1 MIPDDMLNQVDEK
14 NKVKFFERPS
24 ILSREWVI
32 KRKDKQQERIV
43 PSSDPISSL
52 KDILQTEER
61 KMKANEK
68 GGGSSPGVNYDM
80 FVDLIYRMLTYDPLE
95 RISPDEAMQHP
106 FIVANEHSLSRQAS
120 NGTSAVSSRRY

>member
-14 NKVKFFERPS
+14 HKVKFFERPS

-32 KRKDKQQERIV
+32 KRKEKQQERII
-43 PSSDPISSL
+43 PSSDPIASL
-52 KDILQTEER
+52 KDILQTEAR
-61 KMKANEK
+61 KKKVNEK
-68 GGGSSPGVNYDM
+68 GGPPVNYDM
-80 FVDLIYRMLTYDPLE
+80 FVDLIQRMLTYDPLE

-106 FIVANEHSLSRQAS
+106 FIVASEHSLSRQAS